1 MQESW
6 QMPKSYFVKLHTFSF
21 KKKEKILITNT
32 KYWYSKTAYRISE
45 TNHEIYVWW
54 WNMKCIPLKIKN
66 MSNTYVPRIREIF
79 QEVDNG
85 DCWVMRCLDNFF
97 PLIISIL

>member
-6 QMPKSYFVKLHTFSF
+6 QMPKSYFVKLHTFSL
-21 KKKEKILITNT
+21 KKKRKNINHT
-32 KYWYSKTAYRISE
+32 KYWYYKIAYRISE
-45 TNHEIYVWW
+45 TSHEIYVCWE
-54 WNMKCIPLKIKN
+54 NMKCIPIKIKN

-85 DCWVMRCLDNFF
+85 DWWVLIFS

>member
-21 KKKEKILITNT
+21 KKKKKKNINYT
-32 KYWYSKTAYRISE
+32 KYWYSKIAYRISE

-54 WNMKCIPLKIKN
+54 
-66 MSNTYVPRIREIF
+66 
-79 QEVDNG
+79 
-85 DCWVMRCLDNFF
+85 
-97 PLIISIL
+97 